1 MRVAFD
7 TYRYTRVATRSP
19 GLFAIFETPGT
30 KKPDQAWDI
39 AGESAGV
46 IAHAEVFEGR
56 DQWGVRLFDKA
67 PQLDESDLLKL
78 VGHLLVWHAGARVE
92 TIEVVLVRSRSTHVL
107 VRVGGDYV

>member
-30 KKPDQAWDI
+30 KKPNQAWDI
-39 AGESAGV
+39 AGEQSGV
-46 IAHAEVFEGR
+46 IAHAEIFEGV

-67 PQLDESDLLKL
+67 PNLDESDLLKL
-78 VGHLLVWHAGARVE
+78 IAHLLVWHAGARVE
-92 TIEVVLVRSRSTHVL
+92 TVEVVLVRTKSTHVL

>member
-39 AGESAGV
+39 EGEQAGV
-46 IAHAEVFEGR
+46 IAHAEI
-56 DQWGVRLFDKA
+56 FDKA
-67 PQLDESDLLKL
+67 PNLDESDLLKL

-92 TIEVVLVRSRSTHVL
+92 TIEVVLVRSKSTHVL